1 LKPSNINNTL
11 SDNEL
16 ITLYKENSD
25 KEIIGNLYKRYTRF
39 VFLVSLKYLKD
50 KDESE
55 DAVMQ
60 IFEKLFID
68 LKNHKIDNFKAWLHT
83 VTRNHCLMKLRKNQ
97 SVLKKTQEYKIDSE
111 NNMESEDYLHLNEKT
126 DDEIKFKNVREA
138 IDGLNNEQQKCI
150 QLFYI
155 ESKSYHE
162 VAEITGYTLKN
173 VKSYIQNG
181 KRNLKNSLL
190 KAGISELIIIY
201 ILFSI

>member
-1 LKPSNINNTL
+1 LEATNYNNTL

-16 ITLYKENSD
+16 ILLYKENSD
-25 KEIIGNLYKRYTRF
+25 KEIIGNLYKKYTRF

-97 SVLKKTQEYKIDSE
+97 STLKKTQEYKIDSE
-111 NNMESEDYLHLNEKT
+111 NSMESEDYLHLNEKT

-155 ESKSYHE
+155 ESKSYNE
-162 VAEITGYTLKN
+162 VADITGYTLKN

>member
-1 LKPSNINNTL
+1 MKPSNINNTL